1 MAKVRP
7 IAVFSLLFLWTIAP
21 ALACLPNS
29 QMTEAEMACCKKMAG
44 ECHRGLGEHPCCK
57 TGPSVDA
64 PVATIQPTPQT
75 HPEFAIL
82 NFSQSF
88 ESEAAAEG
96 EVVQVH
102 LGLPP
107 PSPPRSI
114 STLRI

>member
-29 QMTEAEMACCKKMAG
+29 QMTEAGMACCKKMGG
-44 ECHRGLGEHPCCK
+44 ECHRGPGEHPCCK

-64 PVATIQPTPQT
+64 PVATIQPIPQT

-88 ESEAAAEG
+88 QSEAAAEG
-96 EVVQVH
+96 EDVRAPES
-102 LGLPP
+102 LPP
-107 PSPPRSI
+107 PPAPRSI
-114 STLRI
+114 SP